1 MFGVSPGRQVIRAP
15 PGNHQASR
23 NTHHGSRGVGLLPI
37 ELAEVLMDAADNFP
51 GRTWGVREFVRRVAE
66 ATGDDEETAR
76 AHAEA
81 VLTVLAKTIWRGL
94 A

>member
-1 MFGVSPGRQVIRAP
+1 
-15 PGNHQASR
+15 
-23 NTHHGSRGVGLLPI
+23 
-37 ELAEVLMDAADNFP
+37 MDAADNFP